1 MISVKSYIKNDKI
14 ITSLDNIESNF
25 LEYFIDFDN
34 TKCLELVIDFD
45 YMEGAIIIN
54 YYGNNILGFKEWDMI
69 DQLWSYFINAIEE
82 LFENQND
89 VSFYFPDQ
97 PLEVKM
103 QVISQEQIL
112 LSIAGEKTYFNKDE
126 LLLTLLKGAENFF
139 DILKECPDEYL
150 VEQSNNELKRI
161 EKLLNKLNI

>member
-25 LEYFIDFDN
+25 LEYFIHFDN
-34 TKCLELVIDFD
+34 AKCLELVIDFD

-54 YYGNNILGFKEWDMI
+54 YYGNTILGFKEWDMI

-97 PLEVKM
+97 SLEVKM

-112 LSIAGEKTYFNKDE
+112 LSIAGEKTCFNKDE
-126 LLLTLLKGAENFF
+126 LLLALLKGAENFF

>member
-25 LEYFIDFDN
+25 LEYFIHFDDA
-34 TKCLELVIDFD
+34 KCLELVIDLD
-45 YMEGAIIIN
+45 DMEGAIVIN
-54 YYGNNILGFKEWDMI
+54 YCGNTILGFKEWDMI
-69 DQLWSYFINAIEE
+69 DQLWSYFINVIEE
-82 LFENQND
+82 LLENKND

-97 PLEVKM
+97 PLEIKM

-112 LSIAGEKTYFNKDE
+112 LSIAEEKTCFNKDE

-161 EKLLNKLNI
+161 EKLLHKLNI

>member
-54 YYGNNILGFKEWDMI
+54 YYGNTILGFKEWDMI

>member
-54 YYGNNILGFKEWDMI
+54 YYGNTILGFKEWDMI

-112 LSIAGEKTYFNKDE
+112 LSIAGEKT
-126 LLLTLLKGAENFF
+126 
-139 DILKECPDEYL
+139 
-150 VEQSNNELKRI
+150 
-161 EKLLNKLNI
+161 

>member
-14 ITSLDNIESNF
+14 ITSLDNIESDF
-25 LEYFIDFDN
+25 LEYFMHFNDV
-34 TKCLELVIDFD
+34 KCLELVTDFD

-54 YYGNNILGFKEWDMI
+54 YYENPILGFKQWDMI

-82 LFENQND
+82 LLENQNG

-103 QVISQEQIL
+103 QFISQEQIL
-112 LSIAGEKTYFNKDE
+112 LSIAGEKTCFNKNE
-126 LLLTLLKGAENFF
+126 LLFALLKGAENFF

-150 VEQSNNELKRI
+150 VEHSNNELKRI
-161 EKLLNKLNI
+161 EKLLNNLNI